1 MPLVGTLFIITTLG
15 TEDFLF
21 MTDIINS
28 GDYITLLNNIKN
40 DIKTSRIKA
49 HLAVNKELVL
59 LYWRIGDNI
68 LEKQKKLGWGSSVI
82 DDLAQ
87 DLRSAFPENKG
98 FSKQNLWYMR
108 QFATS
113 YSKNE
118 IIQQAVGEIPWGHNI
133 AIFTKIKDKKTRK
146 WYIAK
151 TIENGW
157 SRNILLMN
165 IESESHL
172 SLGVAQTNF
181 VDNLPSP
188 ESDLAQSL
196 IKSKYNFDFLGITE
210 KVNESV
216 IEKGLIENIK
226 QFLLE
231 LGSGFAFLG
240 SQYRVVLAEEEF
252 FIDLLMYHV
261 KLKSYVVI
269 ELKAGKFKPEYA
281 GKLSFYLTAIDAEVK
296 DKNDNPTIGILLCQS
311 SNKLMVEYC
320 LKDTKKPI
328 GIAEYK
334 TGKLPK
340 NIKDHLPSPEQFQH
354 IIKTSGKTTV
364 EE

>member
-1 MPLVGTLFIITTLG
+1 MS
-15 TEDFLF
+15 
-21 MTDIINS
+21 DIINS
-28 GDYITLLNNIKN
+28 SDYITLLNNIKN

-59 LYWRIGDNI
+59 LYWRIGKQI
-68 LEKQKKLGWGSSVI
+68 LERQETHGWGSKVI
-82 DDLAQ
+82 DTLSMDLHSIFP
-87 DLRSAFPENKG
+87 DMKGLSPRSLKYMQKFAREFAEPE
-98 FSKQNLWYMR
+98 FV
-108 QFATS
+108 
-113 YSKNE
+113 
-118 IIQQAVGEIPWGHNI
+118 QQAVAQIPWGHI
-133 AIFTKIKDKKTRK
+133 THILDRIKAPETRK

-172 SLGVAQTNF
+172 SLGAAQTNF
-181 VDNLPSP
+181 VDNLPKP

-196 IKSKYNFDFLGITE
+196 IKSKYNFDFLGITQ

-340 NIKDHLPSPEQFQH
+340 NIKDHLPSPQQFQH
-354 IIKTSGKTTV
+354 IIKTSDKTTV